1 MYFKPLLLP
10 LLAQVALSFIVMSSM
25 YRTRIAEMKTKQI
38 HPQQIKSRSKSKEL
52 LTDSASA
59 SDNYS
64 NLFELPVL
72 FYTAILLT
80 LILMVQDSILV
91 FLAWAFVSSR
101 YLHSFIHVTYNQ
113 VMHRFSVF
121 LFSSFVLLAYW
132 VRLSWIIMQ
141 SCGKT
146 NEHKLSGFR
155 KLFLWDHRVYG
166 KPAQQ
171 MVCALSL
178 QHVQKNPR
186 CRICHLGGL

>member
-10 LLAQVALSFIVMSSM
+10 LLAQVALSFIIMSSM

-80 LILMVQDSILV
+80 
-91 FLAWAFVSSR
+91 
-101 YLHSFIHVTYNQ
+101 
-113 VMHRFSVF
+113 
-121 LFSSFVLLAYW
+121 
-132 VRLSWIIMQ
+132 
-141 SCGKT
+141 
-146 NEHKLSGFR
+146 
-155 KLFLWDHRVYG
+155 
-166 KPAQQ
+166 
-171 MVCALSL
+171 
-178 QHVQKNPR
+178 
-186 CRICHLGGL
+186 